1 MSRLWC
7 RSRTNS
13 GYNRCSKH
21 PLPSVWRI
29 RCLKLDYR
37 YRTNEGTY
45 TGATPRSLGPS
56 EALGAARRSPYD
68 HNLLARLGDVQLVS
82 WSQLLSSI
90 RYTCPADTERLGD
103 IHRSPGLDGNQ
114 PRRAQV
120 DSRRFLTTN

>member
-90 RYTCPADTERLGD
+90 RYSLPSRYRTPWQYPSLPRARREPTETG
-103 IHRSPGLDGNQ
+103 S
-114 PRRAQV
+114 
-120 DSRRFLTTN
+120 S